1 MSITNK
7 GVPFA
12 DLSLAR
18 RLERAEGQACREFAE
33 ARSRLYPESG
43 AAWIECAG
51 AYAVFDGIQSPV
63 TQTFGLGLFEAL
75 DRIERFFLERGAPVV
90 HEVSPLAG
98 VATLNLLCARN
109 YRPIELSS
117 VLYLPLEEDSL
128 QPIADLTQSQGSVTV
143 RITGSEESALWAD
156 ISARGWAH
164 DFPEMLDALLQ
175 FGGLAADREHCVS
188 FLAEL
193 DGEPG
198 GAGALCL
205 HEGVALFGGAST
217 VPEMRQRG
225 LQSALLKARMRYA
238 VEHGYTLAM
247 MVTEAGSQSQRNAE
261 RLGFRIA
268 YTRTK
273 WQLS

>member
-63 TQTFGLGLFEAL
+63 TQTFGLGLFEDLDPAAL

-175 FGGLAADREHCVS
+175 FGGLAA
-188 FLAEL
+188 EL
-193 DGEPG
+193 
-198 GAGALCL
+198 
-205 HEGVALFGGAST
+205 
-217 VPEMRQRG
+217 Q
-225 LQSALLKARMRYA
+225 
-238 VEHGYTLAM
+238 
-247 MVTEAGSQSQRNAE
+247 
-261 RLGFRIA
+261 
-268 YTRTK
+268 
-273 WQLS
+273 